1 LNSIVKFAVVFTFM
15 HFRITCFAPSRFA
28 SLLVATLLLALIHQD
43 RFAIAC
49 TVAGDLHVRP
59 GSVLQT
65 TAWANTQFGPYA
77 DLQSAQ
83 SAQTPTIRI
92 VTLDE
97 ANRPAGAVRLEL
109 KRAGVVVGSA
119 VTNEKG
125 EAEFPLPAPGAYEIT
140 AAKEEFETLTQ
151 SDLSVAAGAPLEV
164 RFVMVPKIKIGEK
177 IDVTAAAASATP
189 LEQGASPSTDLQRQQ
204 VKDSAVRATNV
215 ADALPL
221 VPGIIRTDQG
231 QLKISGTSEN
241 RSALLV
247 NSADV
252 TDPATGQF
260 GMTVPVD
267 VVNTISVFKTPYL
280 AQYGRF
286 TAGVV
291 SVETRRGGDKWNFEF
306 NDPLPEM
313 RYLNGHL
320 RGLRDFTPR
329 ITFNG
334 PIIANKLW
342 FSQGAEYRIE
352 KRRVLALAFPENE
365 TVSESVNS
373 FTQVDYVP
381 TTTHSITGTLHV
393 SPRQAKFLNL
403 DFFNLRPVT
412 PNYRARDYTGV
423 VIDRWTL
430 GQNLLESTVSIK
442 KAGIDVWG
450 QGEREMALTPTGNSG
465 NYFNSQDRHSSRYE
479 LIETLSL
486 KPINYAG
493 AHNLK
498 IGASLTRSHIDGL
511 YQARPV
517 NILNAQGEPL
527 RRVEFAGGGEYE
539 RKDIEFAAFTQDHW
553 VITPKLAFDLG
564 ARVERQG
571 VTDTFRIAPRAGLA
585 WTPFG
590 NQSTV
595 LRGGYGLF
603 YDRVPLNIYA
613 FERIPEQVVTT
624 YGPGG
629 VIVDGPRRFANIIDQ
644 VAANDTPFVVRNNS
658 KGNFAPYSGTW
669 TVEVE
674 HPVSRNLRV
683 RANYQASNS
692 YELVTVTPR
701 IFATALGERDAL
713 VLGGGGQSRYR
724 QFEVVSKL
732 SLSDNQ
738 NLVFSYVRSRIRGNL
753 NELNNYLGN
762 LPFPLVRADQYTNLP
777 ADLPNRFLAWG
788 TVKLPWKAR
797 VSPLLEWR
805 TGLPYAVLDEGQNYF
820 GQPFSD
826 KTRFPNFFSLDAR
839 FIREFQINETVNT
852 LFKRKL
858 KDPTSVRVSV
868 SFYNLTNH
876 FNATAVHANIAD
888 PQLGLFFGQNKRRF
902 RLDFDVVF

>member
-1 LNSIVKFAVVFTFM
+1 M
-15 HFRITCFAPSRFA
+15 
-28 SLLVATLLLALIHQD
+28 
-43 RFAIAC
+43 
-49 TVAGDLHVRP
+49 
-59 GSVLQT
+59 
-65 TAWANTQFGPYA
+65 
-77 DLQSAQ
+77 QSAQ

-826 KTRFPNFFSLDAR
+826 KTRFPSFFSLDAR

>member
-1 LNSIVKFAVVFTFM
+1 M
-15 HFRITCFAPSRFA
+15 HFLVSHSVPSNILRFLTG
-28 SLLVATLLLALIHQD
+28 SLLIALIQ
-43 RFAIAC
+43 C
-49 TVAGDLHVRP
+49 ELM
-59 GSVLQT
+59 
-65 TAWANTQFGPYA
+65 
-77 DLQSAQ
+77 AQ
-83 SAQTPTIRI
+83 VPMLRVVTI
-92 VTLDE
+92 DDG
-97 ANRPAGAVRLEL
+97 NRPAATVRLEL
-109 KRAGVVVGSA
+109 KRAGAVIGGA

-125 EAEFPLPAPGAYEIT
+125 EAEFPLPEPGAYEIT
-140 AAKEEFETLTQ
+140 AAKDEFETLTQ
-151 SDLSVAAGAPLEV
+151 SDLRIEAGAPIEI
-164 RFVMVPKIKIGEK
+164 RFIMVPRIKIGEK
-177 IDVTAAAASATP
+177 IDVTTSAAPVNP

-215 ADALPL
+215 ADTLPL
-221 VPGIIRTDQG
+221 VPGVIRTDQG

-241 RSALLV
+241 RSAMLV

-291 SVETRRGGDKWNFEF
+291 SVETRRGGDKWNFEL
-306 NDPLPEM
+306 NDPFPEM
-313 RYLNGHL
+313 RYLSGHV
-320 RGLRDFTPR
+320 RGLREFTPR

-334 PIIANKLW
+334 PLIANKLW
-342 FSQGAEYRIE
+342 LSQGAEYRIA

-365 TVSESVNS
+365 TVTESVNS

-381 TTTHSITGTLHV
+381 TATHSLTGTMHV
-393 SPRQAKFLNL
+393 SPRQAKFFNL
-403 DFFNLRPVT
+403 DFFNRRPVT

-423 VIDRWTL
+423 VIDRWTI
-430 GQNLLESTVSIK
+430 GENLLESAVSIK
-442 KAGIDVWG
+442 KAGIDVWA
-450 QGEREMALTPTGNSG
+450 QGEQEMTLTPAGNSG

-486 KPINYAG
+486 KPINRAG

-498 IGASLTRSHIDGL
+498 FGATVTRSHIDGL

-517 NILNAQGEPL
+517 NIRNAQGDLL
-527 RRVEFAGGGEYE
+527 RRIEFAGGGEYG
-539 RKDIEFAAFTQDHW
+539 RADIEFTAFAQDHW
-553 VITPKLAFDLG
+553 LITPRLALDFG
-564 ARVERQG
+564 ARVERQE
-571 VTDTFRIAPRAGLA
+571 VTSTFRIAPRAGLA

-590 NQSTV
+590 NQSTT
-595 LRGGYGLF
+595 LRGGYGIF
-603 YDRVPLNIYA
+603 YDRVPLNIYS
-613 FERIPEQVVTT
+613 FESVPQQVVTT

-629 VIVDGPRRFANIIDQ
+629 VIVDGPRRFANIIDR
-644 VAANDTPFVVRNNS
+644 VATNDTPFVVRDYA

-674 HPVSRNLRV
+674 HPITKNLKV

-692 YELVTVTPR
+692 YGLVTVTPM
-701 IFATALGERDAL
+701 IFAGNLQGTLAGSLPGYLAGSLIGSLDGRDAL
-713 VLGGGGQSRYR
+713 ALGGGGQSRYR

-732 SLSDNQ
+732 SMRDNQ
-738 NLVFSYVRSRIRGNL
+738 SLVFSYVRSRIRGNL

-762 LPFPLVRADQYTNLP
+762 FPFPLVRPDQYVNLP
-777 ADLPNRFLAWG
+777 ADLPHRFLAWG

-797 VSPLLEWR
+797 VSPLFEWR
-805 TGLPYAVLDEGQNYF
+805 TGLPYAVLDEGQNYV

-839 FIREFQINETVNT
+839 FIREFEINGAVQS

-858 KDPTSVRVSV
+858 KDTTSVRVSV
-868 SFYNLTNH
+868 SIYNLTNH
-876 FNATAVHANIAD
+876 FNATAVHSNVAD
-888 PQLGLFFGQNKRRF
+888 PQFGLFFGQNKRRF
-902 RLDFDVVF
+902 RVDFDLIF

>member
-1 LNSIVKFAVVFTFM
+1 MCLAYLS
-15 HFRITCFAPSRFA
+15 HSRFA
-28 SLLVATLLLALIHQD
+28 LIPVVMILLASIPNPGYASLSGTDFSLSVPIYATD
-43 RFAIAC
+43 RLKS
-49 TVAGDLHVRP
+49 VPLSDVYP
-59 GSVLQT
+59 G
-65 TAWANTQFGPYA
+65 
-77 DLQSAQ
+77 
-83 SAQTPTIRI
+83 AQTPMIRVI
-92 VTLDE
+92 TLDE
-97 ANRPAGAVRLEL
+97 SNRPAAAVRLEL
-109 KRAGVVVGSA
+109 RRAGAVVASA

-125 EAEFPLPAPGAYEIT
+125 EAEFPLPAPGGYEIT

-151 SDLSVAAGAPLEV
+151 PDLTVAAGAPLEV

-177 IDVTAAAASATP
+177 INVTASAASAAP

-204 VKDSAVRATNV
+204 VKDSAVRPTNV
-215 ADALPL
+215 ADTLPL

-231 QLKISGTSEN
+231 QLRISGTSEN
-241 RSALLV
+241 RSAMLV

-280 AQYGRF
+280 SQYGRF

-291 SVETRRGGDKWNFEF
+291 SVETRRGGDKWNFEL
-306 NDPLPEM
+306 NDPFPEM
-313 RYLNGHL
+313 RYLNGGL
-320 RGLRDFTPR
+320 RGLRTFTPR
-329 ITFNG
+329 VTFNG
-334 PIIANKLW
+334 PLIANKLW
-342 FSQGAEYRIE
+342 FSQGAEYRID
-352 KRRVLALAFPENE
+352 KRRVFALTFPNNE
-365 TVSESVNS
+365 TVTESVNS

-381 TTTHSITGTLHV
+381 NATHSVTGTMHV
-393 SPRQAKFLNL
+393 SPRQAKFFNL
-403 DFFNLRPVT
+403 DFFNQRPVT

-423 VIDRWTL
+423 LIDRWTL
-430 GQNLLESTVSIK
+430 GQNLLESAVSIK
-442 KAGIDVWG
+442 KAGIDVWA
-450 QGEREMALTPTGNSG
+450 QGEQEMTLTPVGNLG

-493 AHNLK
+493 SHNLK
-498 IGASLTRSHIDGL
+498 FGANIMRSHIDGL

-517 NILNAQGEPL
+517 NITNQQGELL
-527 RRVEFAGGGEYE
+527 RR
-539 RKDIEFAAFTQDHW
+539 IEFIGGSEYRRSDLEFSAFAQDHW
-553 VITPKLAFDLG
+553 LITPKLALDLG

-571 VTDTFRIAPRAGLA
+571 VTETFRIAPRAGLA

-590 NQSTV
+590 NQRTV
-595 LRGGYGLF
+595 LRGGYGFF
-603 YDRVPLNIYA
+603 YDRVPLNIYS
-613 FERIPEQVVTT
+613 FEKIPEQVMTT

-629 VIVDGPRRFANIIDQ
+629 VVIGGPRRFANIIDR
-644 VAANDTPFVVRNNS
+644 VAPNDTPFVVRDDV

-674 HPVSRNLRV
+674 HPVTKNFRV

-692 YELVTVTPR
+692 YGLMTVTPR
-701 IFATALGERDAL
+701 VFNGQDAL

-732 SLSDNQ
+732 SWRENQ

-762 LPFPLVRADQYTNLP
+762 FPFPLVRPDQFVNLP
-777 ADLPNRFLAWG
+777 ADLPHRFLAWG

-805 TGLPYAVLDEGQNYF
+805 TGLPYAVFDEGQNYV

-826 KTRFPNFFSLDAR
+826 KTRFPKFLSLDAR
-839 FIREFQINETVNT
+839 FIREFQINEVVKN

-858 KDPTSVRVSV
+858 KDPTSVRVSL

-876 FNATAVHANIAD
+876 FNPTSVRANVVD
-888 PQLGLFFGQNKRRF
+888 PQFGLFFGQNQRRF
-902 RLDFDVVF
+902 RVDFDLIF

>member
-1 LNSIVKFAVVFTFM
+1 
-15 HFRITCFAPSRFA
+15 
-28 SLLVATLLLALIHQD
+28 
-43 RFAIAC
+43 
-49 TVAGDLHVRP
+49 
-59 GSVLQT
+59 
-65 TAWANTQFGPYA
+65 
-77 DLQSAQ
+77 
-83 SAQTPTIRI
+83 

-97 ANRPAGAVRLEL
+97 SNRPVAAVRLEL
-109 KRAGVVVGSA
+109 KRAGALVGSA
-119 VTNEKG
+119 ITNEKG

-151 SDLSVAAGAPLEV
+151 SDLSVVAGAPLEV

-177 IDVTAAAASATP
+177 IDVTASAATAAP

-215 ADALPL
+215 AETLPL

-306 NDPLPEM
+306 NDPFPEM
-313 RYLNGHL
+313 RFLGGHL
-320 RGLRDFTPR
+320 RGLREFTPR
-329 ITFNG
+329 ITLNG
-334 PIIANKLW
+334 PVIPNKLW
-342 FSQGAEYRIE
+342 VSQGAEYRIA
-352 KRRVLALAFPENE
+352 KRRVLALAFPDNE
-365 TVSESVNS
+365 TVTESVNS

-381 TTTHSITGTLHV
+381 STTHSITGTFHV
-393 SPRQAKFLNL
+393 SPRQAKFFNL
-403 DFFNLRPVT
+403 DFFNQRPVT
-412 PNYRARDYTGV
+412 PNYRARDYTGA

-430 GQNLLESTVSIK
+430 GQNLLESTASIK
-442 KAGIDVWG
+442 KTGIDVWA
-450 QGEREMALTPTGNSG
+450 QGEREMTLSPAGNSG

-498 IGASLTRSHIDGL
+498 FGASLTRSHIDGL
-511 YQARPV
+511 YQSRPV
-517 NILNAQGEPL
+517 NIRNAQGELL
-527 RRVEFAGGGEYE
+527 RRIEFAGGSEY
-539 RKDIEFAAFTQDHW
+539 RRADFEFAAFTQDHW
-553 VITPKLAFDLG
+553 LITPKLALDIG

-571 VTDTFRIAPRAGLA
+571 VTETFRIAPRAGLA

-590 NQSTV
+590 NERTV

-603 YDRVPLNIYA
+603 YDRVPLNIYS
-613 FERIPEQVVTT
+613 FERIPEQVITT

-629 VIVDGPRRFANIIDQ
+629 VIVDGPRRFANIIDR
-644 VAANDTPFVVRNNS
+644 VAINDTPFVVRDDA

-674 HPVSRNLRV
+674 HPVSKNLRV

-692 YELVTVTPR
+692 FGLMTVTPR
-701 IFATALGERDAL
+701 TFEGRDAL

-724 QFEVVSKL
+724 QFEVVSKFTMGE
-732 SLSDNQ
+732 NQ
-738 NLVFSYVRSRIRGNL
+738 SLVFSYVRSRIRGNL

-762 LPFPLVRADQYTNLP
+762 FPFPLVRADQFANLP
-777 ADLPNRFLAWG
+777 ADLPHRFLAWG

-805 TGLPYAVLDEGQNYF
+805 TGLPYAVFDEGQNYS
-820 GQPFSD
+820 GKPFSD

-839 FIREFQINETVNT
+839 FIREFEINNTVQS

-888 PQLGLFFGQNKRRF
+888 PQFGLFFGQNKRRF
-902 RLDFDVVF
+902 RVDFDLVF

>member
-1 LNSIVKFAVVFTFM
+1 M
-15 HFRITCFAPSRFA
+15 HFRVSYLAPSRFSSFLA
-28 SLLVATLLLALIHQD
+28 VSLLLAL
-43 RFAIAC
+43 AYC
-49 TVAGDLHVRP
+49 ELK
-59 GSVLQT
+59 
-65 TAWANTQFGPYA
+65 
-77 DLQSAQ
+77 
-83 SAQTPTIRI
+83 AQTPTLRV
-92 VTLDE
+92 VTVDE
-97 ANRPAGAVRLEL
+97 ANRPVAVVRMEL
-109 KRAGVVVGSA
+109 KRAGAVVGGA
-119 VTNEKG
+119 VTDDKG
-125 EAEFPLPAPGAYEIT
+125 AVELPLPAPGAYEIT
-140 AAKEEFETLTQ
+140 AAKDGFETLTQ
-151 SDLSVAAGAPLEV
+151 SDLTVVAGAPIEV

-177 IDVTAAAASATP
+177 IDVTASAAPATP

-215 ADALPL
+215 ADTLPL

-286 TAGVV
+286 TARVV
-291 SVETRRGGDKWNFEF
+291 SVETRRGGDKWNFEL
-306 NDPLPEM
+306 NDPFPEM

-320 RGLRDFTPR
+320 RGLREFTPR

-334 PIIANKLW
+334 PLIANKLW
-342 FSQGAEYRIE
+342 FSQGAEYRIA
-352 KRRVLALAFPENE
+352 KRRVLALAFPVNE
-365 TVSESVNS
+365 TVTESVNS
-373 FTQVDYVP
+373 FTQVDYTP
-381 TTTHSITGTLHV
+381 TATHSITGTMHV
-393 SPRQAKFLNL
+393 SPRQAKFYNL
-403 DFFNLRPVT
+403 DFFNERPVT
-412 PNYRARDYTGV
+412 PNYRARDYTGA

-430 GQNLLESTVSIK
+430 GQNLLESAVSIK
-442 KAGIDVWG
+442 KAGIDVWA
-450 QGEREMALTPTGNSG
+450 QGEQEMTLTPTGNHG

-486 KPINYAG
+486 APIKYAG
-493 AHNLK
+493 SHNLK
-498 IGASLTRSHIDGL
+498 FGANFMRSHIDGL

-517 NILNAQGEPL
+517 NIRNTRGELL
-527 RRVEFAGGGEYE
+527 RRIEFTGGSEY
-539 RKDIEFAAFTQDHW
+539 RRADFEFAAFAQDHW
-553 VITPKLAFDLG
+553 LITPRLALDLG

-571 VTDTFRIAPRAGLA
+571 VTETFRIAPRAGLA

-590 NQSTV
+590 NQRTV

-613 FERIPEQVVTT
+613 FERIPEQVMTT

-629 VIVDGPRRFANIIDQ
+629 VIVDGPRRFANIIDR
-644 VAANDTPFVVRNNS
+644 VATNDTPFVVRDDA

-674 HPVSRNLRV
+674 HPVSKNLRV
-683 RANYQASNS
+683 RVNYQASNS
-692 YELVTVTPR
+692 YGLMTVTPKT
-701 IFATALGERDAL
+701 FEGRDAL

-732 SLSDNQ
+732 SWRENQ

-762 LPFPLVRADQYTNLP
+762 FPYPLVRADQYTNLP
-777 ADLPNRFLAWG
+777 ADLPHRFLAWG

-797 VSPLLEWR
+797 VSPLVEWR
-805 TGLPYAVLDEGQNYF
+805 TGLPYAVFDEGQNYA

-839 FIREFQINETVNT
+839 FIREFEINNVVKN

-876 FNATAVHANIAD
+876 FNATATHSNIAD
-888 PQLGLFFGQNKRRF
+888 PQFGLFFGQNKRRF
-902 RLDFDVVF
+902 RVDFDLIF

>member
-1 LNSIVKFAVVFTFM
+1 MT
-15 HFRITCFAPSRFA
+15 
-28 SLLVATLLLALIHQD
+28 
-43 RFAIAC
+43 
-49 TVAGDLHVRP
+49 AGADTQVRP
-59 GSVLQT
+59 YAELQ
-65 TAWANTQFGPYA
+65 
-77 DLQSAQ
+77 
-83 SAQTPTIRI
+83 AQTPMIRV
-92 VTLDE
+92 VTLDGE
-97 ANRPAGAVRLEL
+97 NRPVGATRLEL
-109 KRAGVVVGSA
+109 KRAGAIAGAMVASA

-151 SDLSVAAGAPLEV
+151 SDLSVVAGAPLEV
-164 RFVMVPKIKIGEK
+164 RFVMVPRIKIGEK
-177 IDVTAAAASATP
+177 IEVTASAATAAP

-215 ADALPL
+215 AETLPL

-280 AQYGRF
+280 TQYGRF

-306 NDPLPEM
+306 NDPFPEM
-313 RYLNGHL
+313 RYLSGHL
-320 RGLRDFTPR
+320 RGLREFTPR

-334 PIIANKLW
+334 PVIANKLW
-342 FSQGAEYRIE
+342 FSQGAEYRIA

-365 TVSESVNS
+365 TVTESINS

-381 TTTHSITGTLHV
+381 STTHSLTGTIHV
-393 SPRQAKFLNL
+393 SPRQAKFFNL
-403 DFFNLRPVT
+403 DFFNRRPVT
-412 PNYRARDYTGV
+412 PNYRARDYTGA

-430 GQNLLESTVSIK
+430 GQNLLESAVSIK
-442 KAGIDVWG
+442 KTGIDVWA
-450 QGEREMALTPTGNSG
+450 QGEREMTLTPTGNSG

-498 IGASLTRSHIDGL
+498 FGASVTRSHIDGL
-511 YQARPV
+511 YHARPINV
-517 NILNAQGEPL
+517 SNARGELL
-527 RRVEFAGGGEYE
+527 RRIEFAGGSEYE

-553 VITPKLAFDLG
+553 LITPKFALDLG

-571 VTDTFRIAPRAGLA
+571 VTETFRIAPRAGLA

-613 FERIPEQVVTT
+613 FERVPEQVITT

-629 VIVDGPRRFANIIDQ
+629 VIVDGPRRFANIIDR
-644 VAANDTPFVVRNNS
+644 VAVNDTPFVVRDNA

-674 HPVSRNLRV
+674 HPVLNNLRLRV
-683 RANYQASNS
+683 NYQASNS
-692 YELVTVTPR
+692 YGLMTVTPR
-701 IFATALGERDAL
+701 TFEGRDAL

-724 QFEVVSKL
+724 QFEVVSKFTMRE
-732 SLSDNQ
+732 NQ

-762 LPFPLVRADQYTNLP
+762 FPFPLVRPDQYANLP
-777 ADLPNRFLAWG
+777 ADLPHRFLAWG

-805 TGLPYAVLDEGQNYF
+805 TGLPYAVLDQGQNYF

-839 FIREFQINETVNT
+839 FIREFEINDAIQT
-852 LFKRKL
+852 LFNRKL

-888 PQLGLFFGQNKRRF
+888 PQFGLFFGQNKRRF
-902 RLDFDVVF
+902 RVDFDLVF